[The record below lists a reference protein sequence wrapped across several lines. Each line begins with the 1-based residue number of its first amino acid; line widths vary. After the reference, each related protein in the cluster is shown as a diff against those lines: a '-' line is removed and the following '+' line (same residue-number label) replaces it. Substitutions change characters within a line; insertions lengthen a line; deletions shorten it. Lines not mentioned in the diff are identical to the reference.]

1 MYKSSEVLLS
11 LPICTDSSE
20 PSLLENPISTKCSKL
35 LCAGSYFFSISFQE
49 YDKEADSG
57 SRVYPYGDRWKKE
70 HRWKRAKTQ
79 NEARTMA
86 VSSVPDITRKITGS
100 DIENFLLDCFQAKPS
115 KFPVY
120 LITGMVAYILRLTTI
135 QLL

>member
-1 MYKSSEVLLS
+1 MYQTLMCWL
-11 LPICTDSSE
+11 I
-20 PSLLENPISTKCSKL
+20 
-35 LCAGSYFFSISFQE
+35 FFSILFQE
-49 YDKEADSG
+49 YDKDKDSG

-70 HRWKRAKTQ
+70 NRWKRAKTQ
-79 NEARTMA
+79 NEARILA

-120 LITGMVAYILRLTTI
+120 LITGMVAYIVRLTTN
-135 QLL
+135 QLYS